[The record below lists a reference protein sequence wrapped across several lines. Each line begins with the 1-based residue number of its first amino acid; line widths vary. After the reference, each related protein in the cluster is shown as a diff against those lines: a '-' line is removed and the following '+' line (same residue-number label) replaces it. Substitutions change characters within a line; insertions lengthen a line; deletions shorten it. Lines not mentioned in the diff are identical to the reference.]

1 MLNRAIRFAYYIPKT
16 GGGLRLG
23 YGSDTSDIWSRVGT
37 HIEIWC
43 GFATISHGFHVSAL
57 SSGNTDIFKAD
68 SWSIV
73 EVGIVK
79 CYEDGVYKYD
89 RWYVKAGKSLEEME
103 LITYYDSTQRYDS
116 SLNIMA
122 RTPDTGDDFILA
134 STLDVRQ
141 VTDISEETAKYEAE
155 VAFKPLF
162 LKGESVKIVVFPKE
176 GKKLEGLYVNG
187 EKVEAVL
194 TSDGGYVFTM
204 ENATEDVQFNYIL
217 SDDESVYNI
226 TVQTADHLE
235 FILEKPAVTAGGAAT
250 VQIKVDGGYTLKSL
264 TVNDVDFLPMV
275 SYDKTTLTYT
285 LTISG
290 IREDKHIQAQAEK
303 LSQDGPVAAVQAEQN
318 EDQTNN
324 LPLMIAIAAASVAIL
339 GGVVAVVVKR
349 SKKKVQK

>member
-1 MLNRAIRFAYYIPKT
+1 M
-16 GGGLRLG
+16 
-23 YGSDTSDIWSRVGT
+23 
-37 HIEIWC
+37 
-43 GFATISHGFHVSAL
+43 
-57 SSGNTDIFKAD
+57 
-68 SWSIV
+68 
-73 EVGIVK
+73 
-79 CYEDGVYKYD
+79 
-89 RWYVKAGKSLEEME
+89 
-103 LITYYDSTQRYDS
+103 
-116 SLNIMA
+116 
-122 RTPDTGDDFILA
+122 
-134 STLDVRQ
+134 
-141 VTDISEETAKYEAE
+141 
-155 VAFKPLF
+155 
-162 LKGESVKIVVFPKE
+162 KIVVFPKE

-264 TVNDVDFLPMV
+264 TVNDVDFLPMA
-275 SYDKTTLTYT
+275 SYNKTTLTYT

-290 IREDKHIQAQAEK
+290 IRGDKHIQAQAEK

-324 LPLMIAIAAASVAIL
+324 LPLIIAIAAASVAIL